1 MKLHNPTILLL
12 SITSVV
18 GCATNPIPSTEEISR
33 AASEIKTRLTTQLT
47 APSPDTLLA
56 AKRTQLPTLYAEL
69 PRYESEDDL
78 QQIIANYN
86 DAQTYTSH
94 LADHAEDSEEKA
106 VLSQYAEDLDYAIK
120 PLREKNGDSMFSLLG
135 GPAYTPEQG
144 ALLAGGG
151 LYSFTTDRND
161 IDLQRSSI
169 TGFMMVNFPSNGSM
183 GYGFQ
188 SKQNIFFNQNNS
200 KYEGVVNFGQQS
212 SQYFG
217 VGYDKGST
225 VEMGENT
232 TYDANRGEYIG
243 SLAYRF
249 FGDWYF
255 GANAEIN
262 YVKVTE
268 QSDYILADQDFQDY
282 ADKPFTLGLGL
293 VLEYDSRDFAVNAKE
308 GLYFKANYL
317 NFNEKIG
324 SDSDYYKA
332 NFEFRSYYSFNPTN
346 TIASFTQFQ
355 ATKGDIP
362 FYDLATLGGANS
374 MRGIFKGQFIDKTA
388 FETTVEWRHTFSRAN
403 GLPSNHGMT
412 LWSGIGGVG
421 ESVNTLSDDLFVS
434 YGVGY
439 RYQIQPKMN
448 IRLDL
453 GMSEFGNGFYFNFT
467 EAF

>member
-18 GCATNPIPSTEEISR
+18 GCATNPIPSSKEIGQ
-33 AASEIKTRLTTQLT
+33 AASEIKTRLTTQ
-47 APSPDTLLA
+47 SPDTLLV

-69 PRYESEDDL
+69 PRYQSEDNV

-86 DAQTYTSH
+86 DARTYVND
-94 LADHAEDSEEKA
+94 LAEHAEDPEDKA
-106 VLSQYAEDLDYAIK
+106 VLTQYADDLDYAIK
-120 PLREKNGDSMFSLLG
+120 PLREKNGDSMFSILG

-144 ALLAGGG
+144 ALIAGGG
-151 LYSFTTDRND
+151 LYSFTTDRNE
-161 IDLQRSSI
+161 IDLQRSSV
-169 TGFMMVNFPSNGSM
+169 TAFLMMNFPSNGSM

-188 SKQNIFFNQNNS
+188 SKQNIFFDQNNF
-200 KYEGVVNFGQQS
+200 KYEGALNFGQQS

-225 VEMGENT
+225 IELGDDT
-232 TYDANRGEYIG
+232 TYNANRGEYIG
-243 SLAYRF
+243 SLAYRVL
-249 FGDWYF
+249 GDWYF
-255 GANAEIN
+255 GANTEMN
-262 YVKVTE
+262 YVDVTE
-268 QSDYILADQDFQDY
+268 QSDYILADDDFQAY
-282 ADKPFTLGLGL
+282 VDKPFTLGLGL

-324 SDSDYYKA
+324 SDSDYFKA

-346 TIASFTQFQ
+346 TIATFTQFQ
-355 ATKGDIP
+355 VTQGDVP
-362 FYDLATLGGANS
+362 FYDLATLGGASS
-374 MRGIFKGQFIDKTA
+374 MRGIFKGQFIDKSA
-388 FETTVEWRHTFSRAN
+388 FETTVEWRHTFNRAN

-412 LWSGIGGVG
+412 LWSGIGSVG
-421 ESVNTLSDDLFVS
+421 ESVDNLSEDLFLS

>member
-18 GCATNPIPSTEEISR
+18 GCATNPIPSSEEIGQ
-33 AASEIKTRLTTQLT
+33 AASEIKTRLTTQ
-47 APSPDTLLA
+47 SPDTLLA

-69 PRYESEDDL
+69 PRYQSEDDV

-86 DAQTYTSH
+86 DAQTYASD
-94 LADHAEDSEEKA
+94 LAEHAKDPEDKA
-106 VLSQYAEDLDYAIK
+106 VLTQYADDLDYAIK
-120 PLREKNGDSMFSLLG
+120 PLREKNGDSMFSILG

-144 ALLAGGG
+144 ALIAGGG
-151 LYSFTTDRND
+151 LYSFTTDRNE
-161 IDLQRSSI
+161 IDLQRSSV
-169 TGFMMVNFPSNGSM
+169 TAFLMMNFPNNGSV

-188 SKQNIFFNQNNS
+188 SKQNIFFNQNNF
-200 KYEGVVNFGQQS
+200 KYEGALNFGQQS

-225 VEMGENT
+225 IELGDDT
-232 TYDANRGEYIG
+232 TYNANRGEYIG
-243 SLAYRF
+243 SLAYRVL
-249 FGDWYF
+249 GDWYF
-255 GANAEIN
+255 GANTEMN
-262 YVKVTE
+262 YVDVTE
-268 QSDYILADQDFQDY
+268 QSDYILADEDFQAY
-282 ADKPFTLGLGL
+282 VDKPFTLGLGL

-324 SDSDYYKA
+324 SDSDYFKA

-346 TIASFTQFQ
+346 TIATFTQFQ
-355 ATKGDIP
+355 VTQGDVP
-362 FYDLATLGGANS
+362 FYDLATLGGASS
-374 MRGIFKGQFIDKTA
+374 MRGIFKGQFIDKSA
-388 FETTVEWRHTFSRAN
+388 FETTVEWRHTFNRAN

-412 LWSGIGGVG
+412 LWSGIGSVG
-421 ESVNTLSDDLFVS
+421 ESVDHLSEDLFLS

>member
-1 MKLHNPTILLL
+1 
-12 SITSVV
+12 
-18 GCATNPIPSTEEISR
+18 
-33 AASEIKTRLTTQLT
+33 
-47 APSPDTLLA
+47 
-56 AKRTQLPTLYAEL
+56 LYAEL
-69 PRYESEDDL
+69 PRYQSEDDV

-86 DAQTYTSH
+86 DAQTYVNG
-94 LADHAEDSEEKA
+94 LAEHAEDGEDKA
-106 VLSQYAEDLDYAIK
+106 VLTQYAEDLDYAIK
-120 PLREKNGDSMFSLLG
+120 PLREKNGDSMFSILG

-144 ALLAGGG
+144 ALIAGGG
-151 LYSFTTDRND
+151 LYSFSADRND
-161 IDLQRSSI
+161 IDLQRSSV
-169 TGFMMVNFPSNGSM
+169 TAFLMMNFPNNGSM

-188 SKQNIFFNQNNS
+188 SKQNIFFNHNNL

-225 VEMGENT
+225 IELGDDT
-232 TYDANRGEYIG
+232 TYNANRGEYIG

-249 FGDWYF
+249 FGDWYL
-255 GANAEIN
+255 GANTEMN

-268 QSDYILADQDFQDY
+268 QSDHILADEDFQAY
-282 ADKPFTLGLGL
+282 VDKPFTLGLGL

-324 SDSDYYKA
+324 SDSDYFKA
-332 NFEFRSYYSFNPTN
+332 NFEFRSYYSFNSAN
-346 TIASFTQFQ
+346 TIATFTQFQ
-355 ATKGDIP
+355 VTQGDVP
-362 FYDLATLGGANS
+362 FYDLATVGGANS
-374 MRGIFKGQFIDKTA
+374 MRGIFKGQFIDKSA
-388 FETTVEWRHTFSRAN
+388 FETTVEWRHTFNRAN

-412 LWSGIGGVG
+412 LWSGIGSVG
-421 ESVNTLSDDLFVS
+421 ESVDKLSDDLFLS